1 MCGRYSR
8 SRTDVFYVEPLMT
21 DAGDSRSSD
30 SPDLFRPSWNVSPGT
45 KQPILKHGGPHLETW
60 GFRPP
65 WAVARKV
72 PMMVN
77 ARLDKAST
85 STWKALFKAGRCLIP
100 ADGWYEWVAVGKRK
114 QPYYIQSNDGPP
126 LYFAGLSSVKAAKPD
141 APPTEHPGVLDGF
154 VIVTD
159 AAAGG
164 MLDVH
169 DRRPLV
175 LTVEE
180 ARVWLDTGAT
190 FDEAVHLANNAR
202 KVPEDFHWFPVTPNV
217 NKSGGGNDSP
227 TFNEPINADE
237 AQAS

>member
-1 MCGRYSR
+1 MAARIWRRGIQAALGR
-8 SRTDVFYVEPLMT
+8 
-21 DAGDSRSSD
+21 
-30 SPDLFRPSWNVSPGT
+30 GT
-45 KQPILKHGGPHLETW
+45 KGANDCERTARQGVDQYLES
-60 GFRPP
+60 
-65 WAVARKV
+65 AVQSR
-72 PMMVN
+72 
-77 ARLDKAST
+77 
-85 STWKALFKAGRCLIP
+85 GCLIP

-126 LYFAGLSSVKAAKPD
+126 IFFAGLSSVKPERSDAA
-141 APPTEHPGVLDGF
+141 PTEHPGVVDGF

-180 ARVWLDTGAT
+180 ARVWLDPDTT
-190 FDEAVHLANNAR
+190 FEEAVHVANNAR
-202 KVPEDFHWFPVTPNV
+202 KVSEDFHWFPVTPNV

-227 TFNEPINADE
+227 VFNEPIASDE
-237 AQAS
+237 AESS